1 MIGSK
6 ANARI
11 TGVLFILGTVPPML
25 ASVFWG
31 RSLASPGYL
40 TEMAAH
46 PVEILGTALFALFMG
61 LACAGIGLSLYP
73 VLKRHGEGQALA
85 AAGFRVMEGTIQI
98 VSAISIIVLL
108 ALSREFVKAGSPPDS
123 FFQPLAAAVKA
134 VREWVLNGA
143 FLLPWCVGAFIYY
156 RIFFTTR
163 LVPRWL
169 SVWGIV
175 GLALMLVGAFTGMFG
190 VLDSFSAGQFFFMM
204 PILIQEMV
212 LAFWLIVKGYSE
224 EGAPHDNS
232 L

>member
-123 FFQPLAAAVKA
+123 FFQPLAAAIKA

-143 FLLPWCVGAFIYY
+143 FLLPWCIGAFIYY

>member
-1 MIGSK
+1 
-6 ANARI
+6 
-11 TGVLFILGTVPPML
+11 ML

-46 PVEILGTALFALFMG
+46 PNKILGTALFALFMG

-73 VLKRHGEGQALA
+73 ILKRYGEGQALA

-98 VSAISIIVLL
+98 VSAVGVVALL
-108 ALSREFVKAGSPPDS
+108 AVSREFVKAGSPTDS
-123 FFQPLAAAVKA
+123 FFQPLAAALKS

-143 FLLPWCVGAFIYY
+143 FLFPWCIGAFIYY

-169 SVWGIV
+169 SVWGLV
-175 GLALMLVGAFTGMFG
+175 GLALMLVGAISGMFG
-190 VLDSFSAGQFFFMM
+190 LLGLFSAAQFLCML

-212 LAFWLIVKGYSE
+212 LALWLIIKGYRE
-224 EGAPHDNS
+224 EGKVV
-232 L
+232 

>member
-1 MIGSK
+1 MIGLK

-31 RSLASPGYL
+31 RSLASSGYL

-85 AAGFRVMEGTIQI
+85 AAGFRIMEGTIQI
-98 VSAISIIVLL
+98 VSAISIIALL

-123 FFQPLAAAVKA
+123 FFQPLAAAIKA

-143 FLLPWCVGAFIYY
+143 FLLPWCIGAFIYY

-169 SVWGIV
+169 SVWGLV
-175 GLALMLVGAFTGMFG
+175 GLALMLAGALSGMFG
-190 VLDSFSAGQFFFMM
+190 LLGSFSAGQFLFMM

-212 LAFWLIVKGYSE
+212 LAVWLIFKGYRE
-224 EGAPHDNS
+224 EGETV
-232 L
+232 

>member
-1 MIGSK
+1 MNASRT
-6 ANARI
+6 NARI

-25 ASVFWG
+25 ATMLWG
-31 RSLASPGYL
+31 GALASPGYL

-46 PVEILGTALFALFMG
+46 SAEILGTALGALVMG

-73 VLKRHGEGQALA
+73 VLKRHSEGQALA

-98 VSAISIIVLL
+98 VSAISIIAFL

-123 FFQPLAAAVKA
+123 FFQPLAAAIKS

-143 FLLPWCVGAFIYY
+143 FLFPWCIGACIYY
-156 RIFFTTR
+156 RIFYKTR

-169 SVWGIV
+169 SVWGLV
-175 GLALMLVGAFTGMFG
+175 GLALMLAGAFAGMFG

-204 PILIQEMV
+204 PILVQEMV
-212 LAFWLIVKGYSE
+212 LAVWLIAKGYRE
-224 EGAPHDNS
+224 EGSAT
-232 L
+232 